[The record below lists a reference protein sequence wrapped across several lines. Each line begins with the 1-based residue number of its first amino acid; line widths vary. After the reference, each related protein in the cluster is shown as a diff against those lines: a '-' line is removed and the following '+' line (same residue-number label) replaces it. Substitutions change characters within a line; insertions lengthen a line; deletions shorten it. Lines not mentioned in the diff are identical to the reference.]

1 MIMPTSTKCENN
13 EGDKLMN

>member
-1 MIMPTSTKCENN
+1 MPTSTKCENN